1 MWKKIDEFAAKL
13 GKWFSGKGDADK
25 ILREIGRGSYRTQ
38 AWYQSHGGAAYGRKS
53 QGSWRV
59 GDLPEG

>member
-25 ILREIGRGSYRTQ
+25 ILREMGRGSYRTQ
-38 AWYQSHGGAAYGRKS
+38 AWYQSHGGAQA
-53 QGSWRV
+53 
-59 GDLPEG
+59 